1 MRREITASRAPVL
14 ITGVSSGIGLGMVK
28 TFLARGHP
36 VFGSVRSQ
44 TEADELAR
52 SLGKEFTPLVFDVRN
67 SEQIDRAAQIV
78 RKTLPDGHLA
88 GLINNAGSAEIG
100 PLLHVPPKVLAD
112 HLDTLVVGQLRVIQ
126 SFFGFLTAQPE
137 APGRIINISSISG
150 TRANTFF
157 GCYAA
162 AKHALEGLSKTLREE
177 VRAMGVPVIVVAPS
191 NIATSIWAKQRQEI
205 VDRYRDT
212 PSYGALR
219 GKLNWIAEHAQ
230 KDAMS
235 VEEVSNI
242 VYDIFVSPQ
251 PAERYTIAWQRRGWG
266 PFARRVVAAT
276 VG

>member
-1 MRREITASRAPVL
+1 
-14 ITGVSSGIGLGMVK
+14 MVK
-28 TFLARGHP
+28 TFLARGHQ
-36 VFGSVRSQ
+36 VFGSVRSKAQ
-44 TEADELAR
+44 ADELAR
-52 SLGKEFTPLVFDVRN
+52 SLGKEFTPLVFDVRS

-78 RKTLPDGHLA
+78 RRALPDGHLA

-100 PLLHVPPKVLAD
+100 PLLHVPPEVLAD

-126 SFFGFLTAQPE
+126 SFFGFLTAHPKS
-137 APGRIINISSISG
+137 PGRIINISSISG

-177 VRAMGVPVIVVAPS
+177 IRPMGVPVIVVAPS
-191 NIATSIWAKQRQEI
+191 NIATSIWDKQRQEI

-219 GKLNWIAEHAQ
+219 DKLNWIASHAQ

-235 VEEVSNI
+235 VEEVSNTI
-242 VYDIFVSPQ
+242 YEIFVNPQ

-266 PFARRVVAAT
+266 PFARPVVAAT
-276 VG
+276 VE